1 MKITYITTVAV
12 LLFASSINP
21 AFAQETLQG
30 NTVHFKGLN
39 LYARF
44 DKAQNQWLF
53 GLLPGTNREKSAD
66 EVNQSLTLKGL
77 DSLLAE
83 MKKLAPQETVFLN
96 SLAGLGNAETVA
108 LTPLDEETQK
118 KLAEFCAKHEIIL
131 HGDGD
136 ILNQP
141 NRMIAAMEASATRR
155 ELILT
160 QSYTDEKGL
169 AMIAEKFPAL
179 ESLTLSDCGLTDGDF
194 SSLGKLKS
202 LTSLSMSN
210 NYGMTSKSFAFISE
224 LKSLRNLSLDY
235 CVELPDE
242 AIAAI
247 SKSASIESLN
257 LGSCKK
263 LTAEGT
269 LHLSAMT
276 TLKYLNFHGAK
287 LPDAA
292 VKNLTKLK
300 SLSSLDLALSLVT
313 DETLAEIATLPNLKR
328 LNLAVCP
335 NVTLKGIRSLA
346 PLRLEQLEL
355 ASLGSAAP
363 IDEKELFELAK
374 QTQPGCEVSTF
385 KYNSKP

>member
-1 MKITYITTVAV
+1 MKITFITTIAV
-12 LLFASSINP
+12 LLLASGFSP
-21 AFAQETLQG
+21 TFAQEDVQG
-30 NTVHFKGLN
+30 NAVHFKGLN

-53 GLLPGTNREKSAD
+53 GLLPGTNRQKSVD

-77 DSLLAE
+77 DSLLTE
-83 MKKLAPQETVFLN
+83 MKKLAPRETVFLN
-96 SLAGLGNAETVA
+96 SLAELGNAETVA

-118 KLAEFCAKHEIIL
+118 KLAEFCAKHELIL

-141 NRMIAAMEASATRR
+141 NRMIASMEASTTRR

-160 QSYTDEKGL
+160 QSFTDENGL

-179 ESLTLSDCGLTDGDF
+179 ESLVLSDCGFTDADF

-202 LTSLSMSN
+202 LTTLNLSS
-210 NYGMTSKSFAFISE
+210 NYGMTSKSFGFISE
-224 LKSLRNLSLDY
+224 LQSLRRLNLDY
-235 CVELPDE
+235 CVELPDD
-242 AIAAI
+242 AITAI
-247 SKSASIESLN
+247 SKSASLESLS
-257 LGSCKK
+257 LDSCGK
-263 LTAEGT
+263 LTAAGT

-276 TLKYLNFHGAK
+276 TLKDLNFHGSK

-300 SLSSLDLALSLVT
+300 SLSSLDIALSLVT

-335 NVTLKGIRSLA
+335 NVTLKGIRNLA
-346 PLRLEQLEL
+346 PLRLEHLEL
-355 ASLGSAAP
+355 ASLGSAAQL
-363 IDEKELFELAK
+363 DEKELFELAK
-374 QTQPGCEVSTF
+374 RTLPGCEISTF
-385 KYNSKP
+385 KYDSKP

>member
-1 MKITYITTVAV
+1 MKIKFITTLAV
-12 LLFASSINP
+12 LVFASGISP
-21 AFAQETLQG
+21 AHAQQNIRENATL
-30 NTVHFKGLN
+30 FKGLE
-39 LYARF
+39 LYAQF
-44 DKAQNQWLF
+44 DEGKKQWLF
-53 GLLPGTNREKSAD
+53 GLLSGTNREKSAD
-66 EVNQSLTLKGL
+66 EVNQSLTLKGV

-83 MKKLAPQETVFLN
+83 MKKLAPQETVSLN
-96 SLAGLGNAETVA
+96 P

-131 HGDGD
+131 YGDGE

-155 ELILT
+155 ELILA
-160 QSYTDEKGL
+160 QGYTDEKGL

-179 ESLTLSDCGLTDGDF
+179 ESLDLSYSSLTDGDF

-202 LTSLSMSN
+202 LTTLNMSH
-210 NYGMTSKSFAFISE
+210 NYEMTSKSFGFIAN
-224 LKSLRNLSLDY
+224 LKNLRQLNLDY

-263 LTAEGT
+263 LTAASAT
-269 LHLSAMT
+269 HLAAMT
-276 TLKYLNFHGAK
+276 GLKELNLHSVR

-292 VKNLTKLK
+292 IKDLVKIKGLT
-300 SLSSLDLALSLVT
+300 SLDIAFSLVS
-313 DETLAEIATLPNLKR
+313 DETLAEIATLPDLKH

-335 NVTLKGIRSLA
+335 NVTLKGIKNLA
-346 PLRLEQLEL
+346 PLRLESIQL

-363 IDEKELFELAK
+363 LDEMELFELAK
-374 QTQPGCEVSTF
+374 QTLPGCEISTYSHHF
-385 KYNSKP
+385 KP